1 MDLVFLLCT
10 VQRAAVDIP
19 GIADERGT
27 MIENHPNY
35 DAGKAA
41 GEAAGSWV
49 IDGNTTDETARY
61 LLKGIADGDPA
72 VLDMMPYPLSGE
84 WAGESMPELEDLY
97 GIALEDDD
105 DMQLFEEG
113 FGVGYWDTVETAAR
127 GVLGL

>member
-1 MDLVFLLCT
+1 MT
-10 VQRAAVDIP
+10 
-19 GIADERGT
+19 
-27 MIENHPNY
+27 ENHPNY
-35 DAGKAA
+35 DAGKEH

-61 LLKGIADGDPA
+61 LLKGIANGDPE
-72 VLDMMPYPLSGE
+72 VMDMMPHPLSGE
-84 WAGESMPELEDLY
+84 WAGESMPELEDRY